1 MRNEKR
7 NDSALPD
14 GFFRFCVRGS
24 RPTFEGDDR
33 HHGSDDRLLSADSS
47 DDRKSHGQP
56 FRGKIETHKAMPMYG
71 GAWGW
76 SCTYFASMR
85 IEFSIYAEASSAKAK
100 QDFDK
105 LSIGADESKGKPSIG
120 ESAFWSNTDS
130 TDPYLYVLKG
140 KAYFL
145 VSMSGT
151 KRGDEKQMRETRDL
165 AAAVAARI

>member
-1 MRNEKR
+1 MRNAMTALCLTASFVFVSAVHAQPLKVMTGTTAPTIDCSVLTPAMIEK
-7 NDSALPD
+7 A
-14 GFFRFCVRGS
+14 
-24 RPTFEGDDR
+24 T
-33 HHGSDDRLLSADSS
+33 
-47 DDRKSHGQP
+47 GQP